1 MLSVSSKSN
10 VVTYVFTYYYYYYY
24 YYYYRSLDESDNLR
38 NTLQNHVK
46 VLHSSHL

>member
-10 VVTYVFTYYYYYYY
+10 VVTYVFTYYYYY